1 MRLHVVERSAVTIT
15 PNTCVVV
22 PHFQD
27 KEIVRSPLLNQ
38 ETFTHLGQLR
48 EQRRISGRDSEAFFL
63 PAPNAPYAGV
73 LVVGLGKA
81 DKFTPEI
88 LRRAGGRAAAIFSS
102 HRIDRAVL
110 DAEPHDNLPVAAF
123 VDGLVLGEYD
133 YAAYKRKPEEAR
145 VLLDELIVVAPSGPS
160 LETLRL
166 ACGHSLHVCENT
178 NWARDLANL
187 PPNDLTPPA
196 LGGHAVDMARD
207 VGAEYTVLDVD
218 DMRKL
223 GMNAILAVARGSS
236 KAPKLIVLR
245 HKGEGAKETL
255 ALVGKGITFD
265 SGGISLKPGLN
276 MHEMKYD
283 MCGAAAV
290 LGAFKTIAEA
300 KTHVD
305 LLCVVPTAENKTG
318 DDAAR
323 PGDIVRAYN
332 GKTIEIH
339 NTDAEGRLI
348 LADAL
353 SYTAAQYKPAAMV
366 DAATLTGAALVA
378 LGHVAAPVMGTDEV
392 LLEQLR
398 RAADATGERVWPLP
412 MWDDF
417 SRMMEGTHADLCNI
431 GPPMQAGT
439 ITAGCFLKEFVGD
452 VPWAH
457 LDIAGTAW
465 GVDNVPYWSKKH
477 ATGWGV
483 RLLTEWVLGR
493 SGLPR

>member
-1 MRLHVVERSAVTIT
+1 MRLHVVERDAVTFT

-27 KEIVRSPLLNQ
+27 AELPKSALLSD
-38 ETFTHLGQLR
+38 ETHAHLSQLR
-48 EQRRISGRDSEAFFL
+48 EQKRITGKDSEAYFL
-63 PAPNAPYAGV
+63 PAPGAPYAGV
-73 LVVGLGKA
+73 LVVGLGKREPF
-81 DKFTPEI
+81 KQES
-88 LRRAGGRAAAIFSS
+88 LRRAGGRAANIFSS

-110 DAEPHDNLPVAAF
+110 DASLHNNLPVAAF

-133 YAAYKRKPEEAR
+133 YAAYKKKPEEAP
-145 VLLDELIVVAPSGPS
+145 VLLEEVIVVAPGGSS
-160 LETLRL
+160 LEDLRL
-166 ACGHSLHVCENT
+166 ACGHAVHVCENA
-178 NWARDLANL
+178 NWARDLSNL

-196 LGGHAVDMARD
+196 LAGHAVDMARD
-207 VGAEYTVLDVD
+207 VGAEHTVLDVD

-223 GMNAILAVARGSS
+223 GMHAILAVARGSS
-236 KAPKLIVLR
+236 KAPKLIILR
-245 HKGEGAKETL
+245 HKGENAKETL
-255 ALVGKGITFD
+255 ALVGKGVTFD
-265 SGGISLKPGLN
+265 SGGLSLKPGLN

-290 LGAFKTIAEA
+290 LGAFKTLAEA
-300 KTHVD
+300 KAHVD

-339 NTDAEGRLI
+339 NTDAEGRMI

-353 SYTAAQYKPAAMV
+353 AYTVEQYKPAAMV

-378 LGHVAAPVMGTDEV
+378 LGHVAAPIMGTDET

-398 RAADATGERVWPLP
+398 NAAEATGERVWPLP
-412 MWDDF
+412 MWEDF

-439 ITAGCFLKEFVGD
+439 ITAGCFLKEFVDD

-483 RLLTEWVLGR
+483 RLFTEWVLGR
-493 SGLPR
+493 CGLPR